1 MGEII
6 GAGIALA
13 ILAAIATGMIVS
25 EKKRNSL
32 APDDGYIWPDQME
45 ELRQKLQH

>member
-13 ILAAIATGMIVS
+13 ILAIIGTVLIVS
-25 EKKRNSL
+25 EKKRNSHFK
-32 APDDGYIWPDQME
+32 DDGFIWPEHLE
-45 ELRQKLQH
+45 ELRKKVQH

>member
-13 ILAAIATGMIVS
+13 ILTIIGAYMIVS
-25 EKKRNSL
+25 QKKRTSL
-32 APDDGYIWPDQME
+32 FPDDGFVWPERME
-45 ELRQKLQH
+45 ELRQKIQH